1 MITGNNGSRLESWL
15 HAWCIGIM
23 RKSKHRIVSHAD
35 MSLIS
40 AEDSSSIRHHFFRVR
55 PRKNL
60 KNQLLPSRVQ
70 KYIIAAV
77 NWTYLTAYSFLV
89 KNYFIPQSIVI
100 LFLLLDID
108 LSLYIKV
115 LFTHI
120 YCIHKIFFYIKTH
133 ALYLKENYRYIII

>member
-70 KYIIAAV
+70 KYMIAAV
-77 NWTYLTAYSFLV
+77 NWTYLTAYLFLV
-89 KNYFIPQSIVI
+89 KKLFHSSIHCYFIFVI
-100 LFLLLDID
+100 RYRFII
-108 LSLYIKV
+108 LYKGIIYN
-115 LFTHI
+115 I
-120 YCIHKIFFYIKTH
+120 YCIHKIFFYIKTY